1 MAIELT
7 QEQMAVL
14 KETAEAQSP
23 VEFQAL
29 LEAARPEMDSIIREV
44 MEPNQPIQTTIIELR
59 DLYLSLSRETTR
71 LAKVGYD
78 ATRRGRLRDGIRL
91 LVTADL
97 WFGEGQRTGAFRTRP
112 IEDVIEASRPWR
124 ARLKAY
130 GDQAFF
136 SDPDLAELFGDV
148 NSTGTLDEEKD
159 DLRKLN
165 EAVAQ
170 HREKLEAVG
179 MAPEFVLQGRALFD
193 EVDGRG
199 LQGILGVRSQ
209 EEASGLRNR
218 ILTYA
223 TLLGREG
230 RAAGVNAC
238 FDDPEARRRFEAASF
253 RDAVRR
259 LRPRKKSAVAKEAEA
274 KAKAEAEAKAKADA
288 EAKAKAGGGGDKPG

>member
-29 LEAARPEMDSIIREV
+29 LDAARPEMDSIIREV

-59 DLYLSLSRETTR
+59 DLHLSLSRETTR

-97 WFGEGQRTGAFRTRP
+97 WFGEGQRTGAFRARP
-112 IEDVIEASRPWR
+112 IEEVIEASRPWR

-136 SDPDLAELFGDV
+136 ADPDLAELFSDV

-170 HREKLEAVG
+170 HRDKLEAVG
-179 MAPEFVLQGRALFD
+179 MAPEFVLQGQALFD
-193 EVDGRG
+193 EVNGRG

-209 EEASGLRNR
+209 EEAIGLRNR

-238 FDDPEARRRFEAASF
+238 FDDPEAKRRFEAASF
-253 RDAVRR
+253 HDALRR

-274 KAKAEAEAKAKADA
+274 EAKAKADA
-288 EAKAKAGGGGDKPG
+288 EAKAGGGGDKPG